1 MYKISKSQKGLYAI
15 LLVSSNIQQYIELDE
30 VVLSFG
36 SVSNETTQVNL
47 PQNQKFRQVPS
58 RYLRVFWRAKI
69 GYEDGLRPAGCP
81 LAPQSILV
89 SVQTSL
95 PKTNVNSDW
104 VKVCRKLVS
113 VCLCLDRSRFCRSK
127 RFILACFPVFLHC
140 CYRNSPGVQ
149 VVLRSTNQQWE
160 FFNTYMYGPNYYIL
174 RCLFRF
180 CIHGAFIVFP
190 HS

>member
-1 MYKISKSQKGLYAI
+1 MI

-36 SVSNETTQVNL
+36 SVSNETTQVNHS
-47 PQNQKFRQVPS
+47 PKSKIQTSTS

-69 GYEDGLRPAGCP
+69 GYEDGLRRAGCP

-95 PKTNVNSDW
+95 PKINVNSNW
-104 VKVCRKLVS
+104 VRVCRKLVS

-149 VVLRSTNQQWE
+149 VVLRSTNQQWV
-160 FFNTYMYGPNYYIL
+160 FF
-174 RCLFRF
+174 
-180 CIHGAFIVFP
+180 
-190 HS
+190 